1 MKLVIVE
8 SPAKAKTIEKFLG
21 KDYKVTASYGHIRDL
36 PGSAAEIPESIKKE
50 EWSRLG
56 VNPTDRFSPVYVVPA
71 ESKKRVNELK
81 KMLKDSDELIL
92 ATDEDREGESISWH
106 LMEVLNPKI
115 PVKRIAFHEITK
127 SAIQNA
133 VENPRDVDSQLVR
146 AQESRRILDRLYGYT
161 LSPVL
166 WKKVRTKLS
175 AGRVQSVA
183 LRLIVEKEEERQAF
197 KSAEYWDVDAIFKSA
212 GIEFTASLMTIGEN
226 RLAAGKDF
234 DANTGALKESSKSV
248 QILTEDTAVKIA
260 ELSKE
265 NIPWTVSKVEKK
277 QTKKRPSPPFIT
289 STLQQA
295 ASSRLNLTPRQSMMV
310 AQRLYEGIDFG
321 EGEREGLITYMRT
334 DSLTLSEKALSDAQ
348 DFIVNQY
355 GSNYHTGIRVYKSKS
370 KNAQEAHE
378 AIRPTEI
385 SRTPE
390 SLKPYL
396 NNDEYN
402 LYKLIWQR
410 TVASQMADAQLSK
423 TALDLTVKIDGIDHI
438 YRANGSIVDF
448 PGFLK
453 VYGTDDKDAILP
465 ELREGQAIGT
475 ADGENPVELTQTIP
489 QYHRTNPPARY
500 TEASLVKKLEEEGIG
515 RPSTY
520 APTISTIQNREYVM
534 KKNGSLIPSY
544 VGIAVIYLLRAHF
557 PKYIDYKF
565 TALMEQELDDIA
577 NGEMDWIEF
586 LDDFYHGDNNGNGLL
601 KNIEHELPNIEYPEI
616 PVGKDPET
624 GKPIVVR
631 IGRNSCFIQRGD
643 GENGNRASLPVDLLI
658 DELTPD
664 KAQKIIDDQSKE
676 RPPIGIDDETGKKIY
691 VLVGPYGP
699 YLQVGERDD
708 EKKPK
713 RIGLPKGTDLDNVD
727 MELARKLLSLPRD
740 LGKHPETGRKVSAST
755 GMYGP
760 YVKEGKTFKSIGT
773 LEKLFSVTLD
783 EAVQLLKEKNK
794 RPVLKVVGK
803 HPETEN
809 EIEVLKG
816 RYGPY
821 ITDGE
826 INAPVPN
833 GTEPEDVTIDMAVNA
848 LAERAAKGPTKKKS
862 TRKKS
867 TAKKSTAKKTTAK
880 KSTAKKTT
888 RKKTAPK
895 DDELE
900 ETMPK
905 TTAKKV
911 VRRPKAQTA

>member
-21 KDYKVTASYGHIRDL
+21 KEYKVAASFGHIRDL
-36 PGSAAEIPESIKKE
+36 PSSAAEIPEQYKSE

-56 VNPTDRFSPVYVVPA
+56 VNPNEKFSPVYIVPKD
-71 ESKKRVNELK
+71 SKKRVNELK
-81 KMLKDSDELIL
+81 KLIKQSDELLL

-106 LMEVLNPKI
+106 LLEELKPNI

-127 SAIQNA
+127 SAIQHA
-133 VENPRDVDSQLVR
+133 VENPRDVDSKLVR

-183 LRLIVEKEEERQAF
+183 LRLIVEREEERQRF
-197 KSAEYWDVDAIFKSA
+197 KSSEYWNIDAVFQS
-212 GIEFTASLMTIGEN
+212 GDLEFTATLNSIDGV
-226 RLAAGKDF
+226 RLAGGKDF
-234 DANTGALKESSKSV
+234 DSTTGELKPSAKAAVLGKDEAETLAKES
-248 QILTEDTAVKIA
+248 
-260 ELSKE
+260 KE
-265 NIPWTVSKVEKK
+265 TLPWTVTKVERKE
-277 QTKKRPSPPFIT
+277 TKKRPSPPFIT

-295 ASSRLNLTPRQSMMV
+295 ASSRLNLTPRQTMMV

-334 DSLTLSEKALSDAQ
+334 DSLTLSSKALHDAEN
-348 DFIVNQY
+348 FIVKHY
-355 GSNYHTGIRVYKSKS
+355 GEKYHQGVRPYKSKS

-385 SRTPE
+385 YRTPD

-396 NNDEYN
+396 NKDEYN
-402 LYKLIWQR
+402 LYKLIWNR
-410 TVASQMADAQLSK
+410 TIASQMADALLSK
-423 TALDLTVKIDGIDHI
+423 TSVDITVTLSGKDHI
-438 YRANGSIVDF
+438 FRANGSIIEF

-453 VYGTDDKDAILP
+453 VYGADDKDTLLP
-465 ELREGQAIGT
+465 EMVEGRQIGKNE
-475 ADGENPVELTQTIP
+475 GEKPIVLERTVP
-489 QYHRTNPPARY
+489 QYHKTNPPARY

-520 APTISTIQNREYVM
+520 APTISTIQARDYVM
-534 KKNGSLIPSY
+534 KKSGALIPTY
-544 VGIAVIYLLRAHF
+544 VGMAVVHLLRGHF
-557 PKYIDYKF
+557 SKYVDYKF

-577 NGEMDWIEF
+577 NGDMDWVEF
-586 LDDFYHGDNNGNGLL
+586 LDEFYHGNGGNDSKGLL
-601 KNIEHELPNIEYPEI
+601 NRIEEELPNIDYPEI
-616 PVGKDPET
+616 PVGTDPET

-631 IGRNSCFIQRGD
+631 IGKNSCFIQRGQ
-643 GENGNRASLPVDLLI
+643 GGNGDRASLPVDLLI
-658 DELTPD
+658 DELTPE
-664 KAQKIIDDQSKE
+664 KALDIIEHQTKE
-676 RPPIGIDDETGKKIY
+676 RPPIGKDEETGKNIY

-740 LGKHPETGRKVSAST
+740 LGKHPETGRKVVAST

-760 YVKEGKTFKSIGT
+760 YVKEGRTFKSIGT
-773 LEKLFSVTLD
+773 LDKLFSVTLD

-794 RPVLKVVGK
+794 KPVIKVVGK
-803 HPETEN
+803 HPETGD

-821 ITDGE
+821 ITDGN

-833 GTEPEDVTIDMAVNA
+833 EVEPEEVTLDQAVTA
-848 LAERAAKGPTKKKS
+848 LAEKAAKGGTKKKS
-862 TRKKS
+862 SRKKS
-867 TAKKSTAKKTTAK
+867 TAKKSSAK
-880 KSTAKKTT
+880 KSTAKKSTS
-888 RKKTAPK
+888 KKTSAK
-895 DDELE
+895 MASDE
-900 ETMPK
+900 ETQDAATKPK
-905 TTAKKV
+905 RV
-911 VRRPKAQTA
+911 VRRPSANS

>member
-36 PGSAAEIPESIKKE
+36 PGSAAEIPEQIKAE
-50 EWSRLG
+50 SWSRLG
-56 VNPTDRFSPVYVVPA
+56 VNPSDNFSPVYIVPA
-71 ESKKRVNELK
+71 ESKKRVSELK

-106 LMEVLNPKI
+106 LLEVLNPKV

-127 SAIQNA
+127 SAIQHA
-133 VENPRDVDSQLVR
+133 VENPREVDSQLVR

-183 LRLIVEKEEERQAF
+183 LRLIVEREEERQAF
-197 KSAEYWDVDAIFKSA
+197 ISAEYWDVDALFKS
-212 GIEFTASLMTIGEN
+212 GDIEFTATLSSVGEN
-226 RLAAGKDF
+226 RLASGKDF
-234 DANTGALKESSKSV
+234 DASTGALKDASKN
-248 QILTEDTAVKIA
+248 VKVLSEADAKNIA
-260 ELSKE
+260 LQSKE
-265 NIPWTVSKVEKK
+265 NVPWTVTKVERK
-277 QTKKRPSPPFIT
+277 QQKKRPSPPFIT

-295 ASSRLNLTPRQSMMV
+295 ASSRLNLTPRQTMMV

-321 EGEREGLITYMRT
+321 VGEREGLITYMRT
-334 DSLTLSEKALSDAQ
+334 DSLTLSGKALHDAQ
-348 DFIVNQY
+348 NFIIKNY
-355 GSNYHTGIRVYKSKS
+355 GQDYHTGVRPYKSKS

-390 SLKPYL
+390 SLKKYL
-396 NNDEYN
+396 KPDEYN

-410 TVASQMADAQLSK
+410 TVASQMADAILSK
-423 TALDLTVKIDGIDHI
+423 TAMDISVTLGGVEHV

-448 PGFLK
+448 PGFLR
-453 VYGTDDKDAILP
+453 VYGADDKDTILP
-465 ELREGQAIGT
+465 ELSEGQKIGT
-475 ADGENPVELTQTIP
+475 NEGNKPVILKETVPQFHKTI
-489 QYHRTNPPARY
+489 PPARF

-520 APTISTIQNREYVM
+520 APTISTIQNREYVT
-534 KKNGSLIPSY
+534 KKNGYLIPTY

-557 PKYIDYKF
+557 QKYIDYKF

-577 NGEMDWIEF
+577 NGQMDWIHF
-586 LDDFYHGDNNGNGLL
+586 LDDFYHGSSNGNGLL
-601 KNIEHELPNIEYPEI
+601 KQIEHELPNIVYPEI

-631 IGRNSCFIQRGD
+631 IGRNSCFIQRGEGGD
-643 GENGNRASLPVDLLI
+643 GDRASLPVDLLI
-658 DELTPD
+658 DELTPE
-664 KAQKIIDDQSKE
+664 KALNIIESQSKE
-676 RPPIGIDDETGKKIY
+676 RPPIGKDDETGLNIY

-699 YLQVGERDD
+699 YLQVGEVVGD
-708 EKKPK
+708 KKPK

-727 MELARKLLSLPRD
+727 MELAHKLLSLPRD
-740 LGKHPETGRKVSAST
+740 LGKHPETGRKVIAST

-760 YVKEGKTFKSIGT
+760 YIKEGNTFKSIGT

-783 EAVQLLKEKNK
+783 EAVRLFQEKNK
-794 RPVLKVVGK
+794 RPVIKVVGT
-803 HPETEN
+803 HPESGK

-833 GTEPEDVTIDMAVNA
+833 GTEPEDVTVDLAVAA
-848 LAERAAKGPTKKKS
+848 LTERAAKGP
-862 TRKKS
+862 
-867 TAKKSTAKKTTAK
+867 AKRTSRKKTTAK
-880 KSTAKKTT
+880 KTTVKKATAKKTT
-888 RKKTAPK
+888 RKNATAKSVDDVDVKPK
-895 DDELE
+895 KEV
-900 ETMPK
+900 
-905 TTAKKV
+905 KKV
-911 VRRPKAQTA
+911 VRRPKAKSA